1 MEKDIHDIVRR
12 DYANIA
18 LEKKENS
25 IVNDRKENQVVSATV
40 GYTPIHR
47 KNWRW
52 HRKGLIWGW
61 GVVIHIEKQQFSQER
76 LCWIWDLEQGLT
88 VLLRE
93 RQLEEEDVPLVWT

>member
-1 MEKDIHDIVRR
+1 MKKDIHDIVRR

-18 LEKKENS
+18 LEKKIALLMIEKT
-25 IVNDRKENQVVSATV
+25 IRLYLLPWD
-40 GYTPIHR
+40 IHR

>member
-40 GYTPIHR
+40 GYTSEELALAPEGA
-47 KNWRW
+47 NM
-52 HRKGLIWGW
+52 GL

>member
-25 IVNDRKENQVVSATV
+25 IVNDRKENAGCICYRGIYIGRT
-40 GYTPIHR
+40 GAGTE
-47 KNWRW
+47 
-52 HRKGLIWGW
+52 GLIWGW